1 MRIALF
7 SDNFY
12 PEISGISDSIVVLGK
27 ELARRGHYVNF
38 YAAHYAKNDYIAAGV
53 EPKEINLGNRTAVVR
68 FASIPYATGTGQ
80 GRLVIPTGLRTLSI
94 AKFRPDIIHSQLFF
108 GVGVEA
114 LCASHFLHKPIVGT
128 NHTVL
133 KEYLKYSPLK
143 AQWFTNLA
151 IGYMNWYYEHCDVVT
166 APSQSVLDAMNEEGF
181 KSKTPEQIIS
191 NPIDNDIF
199 KPATQNKDVLK
210 KEFGLAGPVVVYAGR
225 FAAEKKIDILIKAI
239 AHAVHDGTELTLAL
253 AGHGAVQ
260 GDLEKLVGDLGI
272 TKNVRFVGTLSKE
285 KLATLYQAAELCATA
300 STSEVQSI
308 TMLSSMATGLPLV
321 GVDAPGIAEHIHNNG
336 ILAKPDDSASLA
348 AAIVSLIKDPA
359 LREKLSVGAVA
370 YAQAFS
376 AGHIADQWEALYAST
391 IKGYNKE

>member
-38 YAAHYAKNDYIAAGV
+38 YAARYAKNDYIAAGV
-53 EPKEINLGNRTAVVR
+53 EPKEINLGDRTNIVR
-68 FASIPYATGTGQ
+68 FASLSYATGTGQ
-80 GRLVIPTGLRTLSI
+80 GRLVIPIGLRTLSI

-108 GVGVEA
+108 GVGIEGLFA
-114 LCASHFLHKPIVGT
+114 AHMLHKPIVGT

-143 AQWFTNLA
+143 AQWFTGLA
-151 IGYMNWYYEHCDVVT
+151 LGYMNWYYEHCDVVT
-166 APSQSVLDAMNEEGF
+166 APSQSVLDAMNDAGF
-181 KSKTPEQIIS
+181 KSKTPERIIS

-199 KPATQNKDVLK
+199 KPATVNKEALK

-225 FAAEKKIDILIKAI
+225 FAAEKKIDVLIKAV

-260 GDLEKLVGDLGI
+260 DDLKKLVNDLDI
-272 TKNVRFVGTLSKE
+272 TKNVRFMGTLSKE
-285 KLATLYQAAELCATA
+285 KLAVLYQAAELCATA

-321 GVDAPGIAEHIHNNG
+321 GVDAPGIAEHIHDNG
-336 ILAKPDDSASLA
+336 ILAKPDDPASIA
-348 AAIVSLIKDPA
+348 EAITAIIKDPV
-359 LREKLSVGAVA
+359 LQKRLSLGAVS
-370 YAQAFS
+370 YVEAFS
-376 AGHIADQWEALYAST
+376 ARHIAEEWEALYEAT
-391 IKGYNKE
+391 IKSYNKD